1 MGIRKGRGVGRV
13 NQNQLCLKIY
23 IEKHML
29 LHLKK
34 KNIVRRYNGRH
45 MLRKMGMNTE
55 G

>member
-1 MGIRKGRGVGRV
+1 MFE
-13 NQNQLCLKIY
+13 NIY
-23 IEKHML
+23 RETYAFTPQE
-29 LHLKK
+29 